1 VHAAHSILLSAG
13 EIDLYAEHQVSAAH
27 CPLGNFIIGTPKV
40 PEMLRRGIRIG
51 LGTDGAASGSIDLFE
66 AIRVSWVALQ
76 SHYGTPWHVRNVTP
90 LEELLRMATLGGAE
104 ALGMEL
110 QVGSIEPGKKA
121 DIVLAS
127 PRHLD
132 LQPVYDPVFTAA
144 RGITGRDVDSV
155 IVDGEIVVE
164 RGALTT
170 VDEAELRARV
180 AERWP
185 VIMERFESATG
196 AR

>member
-1 VHAAHSILLSAG
+1 
-13 EIDLYAEHQVSAAH
+13 
-27 CPLGNFIIGTPKV
+27 
-40 PEMLRRGIRIG
+40 
-51 LGTDGAASGSIDLFE
+51 
-66 AIRVSWVALQ
+66 
-76 SHYGTPWHVRNVTP
+76 
-90 LEELLRMATLGGAE
+90 MATLGGAE
-104 ALGMEL
+104 ALGMED

-127 PRHLD
+127 PGHLD
-132 LQPVYDPVFTAA
+132 MQPVYDPAFTAA

-155 IVDGEIVVE
+155 IVDGEVVVE

-170 VDEAELRARV
+170 LDEPRLRARL

-185 VIMERFESATG
+185 VIMERFECAVG